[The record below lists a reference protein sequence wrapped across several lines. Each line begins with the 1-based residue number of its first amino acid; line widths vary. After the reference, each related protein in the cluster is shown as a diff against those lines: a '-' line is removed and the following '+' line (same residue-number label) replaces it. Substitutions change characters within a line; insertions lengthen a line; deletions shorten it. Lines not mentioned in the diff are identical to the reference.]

1 MPLQVVQAPRHLAP
15 QDRDLRRLGAQE
27 APRSLK
33 GLLERRK
40 GGFVV
45 AALELSRAQTVQ
57 GVDVVRISVQRGLKR
72 GSGELVP
79 AQAKPTPSETVGE
92 TLPGRLTPECGLERN
107 GRPAEVSE
115 EILGPREQR
124 PGLVMLGVERGRLGK
139 LITCL
144 LVLALLEQ
152 DAAAREARLCL
163 HAPAEAL
170 KESRRGRQEHGR
182 S

>member
-1 MPLQVVQAPRHLAP
+1 RRS
-15 QDRDLRRLGAQE
+15 QDFGSARTETRKRRAGT
-27 APRSLK
+27 
-33 GLLERRK
+33 G
-40 GGFVV
+40 
-45 AALELSRAQTVQ
+45 
-57 GVDVVRISVQRGLKR
+57 
-72 GSGELVP
+72 
-79 AQAKPTPSETVGE
+79 QAKPTPSETVGE